1 MALALNGLF
10 GKITGKIG
18 DFSVRNINGKTV
30 IAARP
35 KHFKMSMTPQC
46 VNTRQKFAVTS
57 AFSKVVSGL
66 PALNAIWNPKKAAT
80 TTARQVIF
88 KSNFNL
94 SSAQSP
100 TVNNVITPNGSYW
113 SPVMDVSI
121 NQEKLTGSLE
131 PFNEHIEIAYNE
143 TKVSINAVVCLI
155 GPKEATDNY
164 YSIFSLSKEVA
175 EFDFSKQY
183 DFEIDLT
190 PEKWALIAKYNQNII
205 YLAVATK
212 STDNKIFHYSKPYS
226 KISE

>member
-10 GKITGKIG
+10 GKVTGKIG

-35 KHFKMSMTPQC
+35 KHFKMSMAPQC

-57 AFSKVVSGL
+57 AFSKVVSEL
-66 PALNAIWNPKKAAT
+66 PALNVIWGPKKPAT
-80 TTARQVIF
+80 ITARHSIF
-88 KSNFNL
+88 KSNFSL
-94 SSAQSP
+94 SSIQCP
-100 TVNNVITPNGSYW
+100 TVDNIITPYGSHW

-121 NQEKLTGSLE
+121 NQEKLTGSLG
-131 PFNEHIEIAYNE
+131 PFNEQITIAYNE
-143 TKVSINAVVCLI
+143 TKVSINAVICLI
-155 GPKEATDNY
+155 GPKEADNNY
-164 YSIFSLSKEVA
+164 YSIISLSKEVA

-183 DFEIDLT
+183 DFEINLS
-190 PEKWALIAKYNQNII
+190 PEKGALIAKYNQIII
-205 YLAVATK
+205 YLAVVTK

>member
-1 MALALNGLF
+1 
-10 GKITGKIG
+10 
-18 DFSVRNINGKTV
+18 
-30 IAARP
+30 
-35 KHFKMSMTPQC
+35 
-46 VNTRQKFAVTS
+46 
-57 AFSKVVSGL
+57 
-66 PALNAIWNPKKAAT
+66 
-80 TTARQVIF
+80 VIF

-94 SSAQSP
+94 SSTQSP
-100 TVNNVITPNGSYW
+100 TVNNIITPYGNWW

-121 NQEKLTGSLE
+121 NQEKLTGSLD

-143 TKVSINAVVCLI
+143 TKVSINAVICLI

-190 PEKWALIAKYNQNII
+190 PEKGALIAKYNQNII